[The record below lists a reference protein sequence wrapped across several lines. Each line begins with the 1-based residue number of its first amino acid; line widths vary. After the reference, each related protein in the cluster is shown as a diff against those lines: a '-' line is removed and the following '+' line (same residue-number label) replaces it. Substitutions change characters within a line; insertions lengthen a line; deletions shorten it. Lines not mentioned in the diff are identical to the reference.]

1 MQSNN
6 YLNQKFDL
14 ILFDIDDTEGF
25 SCYAKAVFHLDWNTE
40 CTFSD
45 KTRVYK
51 SVDHFS
57 DWLDGLDQIDELSG
71 KIVIDNS
78 PLPHGG
84 AFSDDPL
91 TAMVSI
97 RSNFEMTYN
106 IKHLTIYGGLACL
119 LLLFILL
126 GQCYLWCKLRG
137 DTSNKRKKLAE
148 ECDDYSAGSKLL
160 PKTE

>member
-1 MQSNN
+1 M
-6 YLNQKFDL
+6 
-14 ILFDIDDTEGF
+14 
-25 SCYAKAVFHLDWNTE
+25 
-40 CTFSD
+40 
-45 KTRVYK
+45 
-51 SVDHFS
+51 
-57 DWLDGLDQIDELSG
+57 
-71 KIVIDNS
+71 IDNS
-78 PLPHGG
+78 PLPHAG
-84 AFSDDPL
+84 AFSEDSL

-97 RSNFEMTYN
+97 RSTFEMTYN

-148 ECDDYSAGSKLL
+148 EYADDYSAGSKLL